1 LGRSIATGR
10 LLPAVDGVA
19 KLGRMAVLRPMR
31 GQRFGDLVLAGLL
44 KAAKARGDK
53 AVLLH
58 AQCSAEKFYARQGF
72 KTQGAV
78 FQEAG
83 MDHVEMVITL

>member
-1 LGRSIATGR
+1 
-10 LLPAVDGVA
+10 
-19 KLGRMAVLRPMR
+19 
-31 GQRFGDLVLAGLL
+31 L